1 MGDKK
6 IVFPAVTDFAELFPS
21 VNLSPTGS
29 APTLYK
35 AKSWCKESMFYLT
48 GYLAVSAPSK
58 NYSAHVT
65 PSPALLEYLKTNVLH
80 CGNDRMYFEVIGR
93 AGGKALV
100 IAQHNVICGNHWL
113 AEVDAAT
120 VPGLAPAE
128 TAVPDVAKT

>member
-1 MGDKK
+1 MSHKPLA
-6 IVFPAVTDFAELFPS
+6 FPAVKDFAELFPT
-21 VNLSPTGS
+21 VKLNPTGD

-48 GYLAVSAPSK
+48 GYMMVSATGK
-58 NYSAHVT
+58 HYSAHVT
-65 PSPALLEYLKTNVLH
+65 PSPMVLEYLKTNVLH

-100 IAQHNVICGNHWL
+100 IAQHNVIIGNHWL

-120 VPGLAPAE
+120 VPGLVPTEPAV
-128 TAVPDVAKT
+128 TPAAV